1 MNRVRAVLLTLLS
14 AVLIGGAAPA
24 VAAAGNSAADCTATL
39 ECTAEDINLMSMPER
54 LDFVRE
60 MSAGPAAELLPGY
73 APRWRNIEGII
84 GFFRDHN
91 MGAPGSWVSY
101 VDAGIVEGIERGLAI
116 ALGRGT
122 DTFGNPGSAKWADY
136 LLKLRDG
143 KLTGRAAHD
152 RAWSQAE
159 QASTEHGVRLAEEV
173 HGVPASAV
181 EERFFAYSEFYRWV
195 LRNRPPLLD
204 LFSPGGTPG
213 SPQQITFL
221 DWFTDVTNETPSRK
235 GAELALDLAEFDI
248 GGGTFSMLWLANA
261 YFHELFDD
269 YLADLADGQTS

>member
-1 MNRVRAVLLTLLS
+1 MNRIRAVLLTLLS
-14 AVLIGGAAPA
+14 ALLIGGAAPA
-24 VAAAGNSAADCTATL
+24 VAHAEDCTATL

-54 LDFVRE
+54 LAFVRE

-84 GFFRDHN
+84 GFFRDHQ

-101 VDAGIVEGIERGLAI
+101 VDAGIVEGIERGLVI
-116 ALGRGT
+116 ALGRST
-122 DTFGNPGSAKWADY
+122 DTYGNPGSALWADY
-136 LLKLRDG
+136 LTKLRNG

-152 RAWSQAE
+152 RAWSLAE
-159 QASTEHGVRLAEEV
+159 QASTEHGVRLAEDV
-173 HGVPASAV
+173 HGVAANAV

-204 LFSPGGTPG
+204 LLSPGGVPG

-235 GAELALDLAEFDI
+235 GAELALDLAEFDLP
-248 GGGTFSMLWLANA
+248 GGTISMLWLANV
-261 YFHELFDD
+261 YFHELLDD
-269 YLADLADGQTS
+269 YLADLG